1 MQNKIQILST
11 KKLLPSVIELA
22 RKKNIEI
29 IEKEFISISPILTKE
44 LNTQIIP
51 LILSSTNP
59 AVVFTSSNAVN
70 AIKKYLHQ
78 GDTYYIPNWNVYCI
92 SGKTKESLKPHIY
105 EKNIIEIGKDAT
117 ALAQKIIDTGVK
129 EVVFF
134 CGDKRSNELPDILN
148 HAGIKVKEIV
158 VYETVQT
165 PVISP
170 TDFEG
175 VLFFSPSGVKS
186 FFSMN
191 NVSEKTTCFAIGN
204 TTASEIKKYTNN
216 KIIVSPS
223 PSQEM
228 MLETIIFYFTNINC
242 YQ

>member
-29 IEKEFISISPILTKE
+29 IEKEFISISPIFTKE

-134 CGDKRSNELPDILN
+134 CGDKRRNELPDILN

-165 PVISP
+165 PVIST

-175 VLFFSPSGVKS
+175 VLFFSPSAVKS

-191 NVSEKTTCFAIGN
+191 KVSEKTTCFAIGN